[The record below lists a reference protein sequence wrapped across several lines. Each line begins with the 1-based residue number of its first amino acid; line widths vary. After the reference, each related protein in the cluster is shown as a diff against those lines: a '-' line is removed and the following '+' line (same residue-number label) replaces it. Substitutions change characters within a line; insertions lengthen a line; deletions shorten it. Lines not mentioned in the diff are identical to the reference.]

1 MRQQLLVF
9 EKPSNGKNRGGKSG
23 NGTKSASAKSAE
35 RDRAG
40 DGERGPSPRRKGRK
54 ALDWKERWERFKTSM
69 PHQAQPFAKR
79 EWGGPAHSMCSYQGK
94 MKPALA
100 HHLVNCFSVAGDVV
114 VDPFSGA
121 GTIPFEACRM
131 GRNGFGIDIS
141 RLGHVLTL
149 AKVAHCTPEKVKE
162 ALEEL
167 EGAIGGY
174 KLRPEDMESA
184 AAVRFNSAVPDYFH
198 PDTLREVLAAR
209 QFFLARWDDG
219 PEWAL
224 LFACTLHLLHGN
236 RPYAL
241 SRRSHPV
248 TPFKPTGPFEYR
260 ALLPRLKDKLARLR
274 DELNNDE
281 RGFGA
286 SVQGDCTK
294 RWPAEIPRANAII
307 TSPPFFDSTRFYMTN
322 WMRFWFV
329 GWERADFDNQPK
341 DFVETLQKQ
350 SLDIYRT
357 IFEAARERIADSG
370 LFVLHLGQSPKCDM
384 GLELAARVEPWFT
397 VEDRFTEGVEHCE
410 SHGIRDK
417 GTVHGHT
424 YLVLRPK

>member
-1 MRQQLLVF
+1 
-9 EKPSNGKNRGGKSG
+9 
-23 NGTKSASAKSAE
+23 
-35 RDRAG
+35 
-40 DGERGPSPRRKGRK
+40 
-54 ALDWKERWERFKTSM
+54 
-69 PHQAQPFAKR
+69 
-79 EWGGPAHSMCSYQGK
+79 MCSYQGK

-100 HHLVNCFSVAGDVV
+100 HHLVDCFSSVGDVV

-131 GRNGFGIDIS
+131 GRQGFGIDIS
-141 RLGHVLTL
+141 RLGHVLTY
-149 AKVAHCTPEKVKE
+149 AKVARCVPEKIDA
-162 ALEEL
+162 ALKDL
-167 EGAIGGY
+167 EGALGSY
-174 KLRPEDMESA
+174 KVRASDMESA

-209 QFFLARWDDG
+209 RFFLARWNDG

-248 TPFKPTGPFEYR
+248 TPFKPTGDFEYR
-260 ALLPRLKDKLARLR
+260 ALLPRLREKLARLGS
-274 DELNNDE
+274 ELDNDE

-286 SVQGDCTK
+286 SVQADCTK
-294 RWPAEIPRANAII
+294 RWPDEIPRADAII

-329 GWERADFDNQPK
+329 GWEREDFDRQPK
-341 DFVETLQKQ
+341 EFVETLQKQ
-350 SLDIYRT
+350 SLDVYKA
-357 IFEAARERIADSG
+357 IFEAARERLVDSG
-370 LFVLHLGQSPKCDM
+370 VFVLHLGQSPKCDM

-424 YLVLRPK
+424 YLVLKPK